1 MKIARVSFNGNQ
13 EAHYDFLTDL
23 RLKPGDI
30 VVCDITGKMPAIA
43 RVAAVVDKSDKA
55 TKWIIQKVDMAKFK
69 KKLAAVQEPDI
80 DIFGDAE
87 L

>member
-13 EAHYDFLTDL
+13 EVHYDFLTDL

-30 VVCDITGKMPAIA
+30 VVCDITGKIPATA
-43 RVAAVVDKSDKA
+43 RVTAIVDKSDKA
-55 TKWIIQKVDMAKFK
+55 TKWVIQKVDMTKFK
-69 KKLAAVQEPDI
+69 KKRAAVPEPDI
-80 DIFGDAE
+80 DIFGDDE